1 MVYIEADTTS
11 LWLSGEIEQTI
22 GSVSVQCVAWPSGST
37 AEFLWSKT
45 QNSYCNLFSYKSNK
59 PVHQTYSPMN
69 RHWRAGWKEYGSD
82 VLSLWNKTPQCL
94 PHLWSRQHVCTRA
107 VLKRLIICCLW
118 SLFLHGN
125 KHICSSPT
133 IWNVYLYVLKQFK
146 IWTVEICIFYWK
158 VLFCNCSACFLH
170 EQQRP
175 SQGNI
180 AV

>member
-11 LWLSGEIEQTI
+11 LWLSEEIEQTI

-45 QNSYCNLFSYKSNK
+45 QNGYCNLFSYKSNK
-59 PVHQTYSPMN
+59 PVYQTYSPVN

-82 VLSLWNKTPQCL
+82 VLSLWNKTPLCL

-125 KHICSSPT
+125 QVPRVWALHSQVDDMKFMKLCVCIYNKAAVGR
-133 IWNVYLYVLKQFK
+133 WNGN
-146 IWTVEICIFYWK
+146 W
-158 VLFCNCSACFLH
+158 FLT
-170 EQQRP
+170 P
-175 SQGNI
+175 SQQW
-180 AV
+180 